1 MGIRESEAPRSH
13 LPGATHVDSSA
24 APNSSAGAAAFGVV
38 SVLAACSTSAW
49 MFIASRALLGIAG
62 AILPPPMLSLIFKA
76 GAPAQSPAD
85 VRVRGL
91 RAGERRAEVGHGGVG
106 CRETDRQEL
115 AAQVHEDGPS
125 SQPENTR

>member
-1 MGIRESEAPRSH
+1 
-13 LPGATHVDSSA
+13 
-24 APNSSAGAAAFGVV
+24 
-38 SVLAACSTSAW
+38 

-91 RAGERRAEVGHGGVG
+91 RAGELRAEVCHGGVG
-106 CRETDRQEL
+106 SRETDRQEL

-125 SQPENTR
+125 SQPENTRGIGASRAGRQEQQGEIGRASCRG